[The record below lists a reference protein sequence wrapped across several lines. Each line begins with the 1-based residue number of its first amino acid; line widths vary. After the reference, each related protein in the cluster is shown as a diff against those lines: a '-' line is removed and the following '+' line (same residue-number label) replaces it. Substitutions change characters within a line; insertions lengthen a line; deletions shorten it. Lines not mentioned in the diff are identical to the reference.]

1 MRLALIAFLLIVT
14 GWFIGTAQADP
25 LTVGQLAARCGKLDL
40 SEANQIKLR
49 SASIGD
55 ALDGGKCWGHLEA
68 YTDVAS
74 LALPNSPHP
83 PGSAR
88 PIKTTLL
95 SPKWRRC
102 FFCTP
107 NRTLM
112 RYGNPLLWQSRR
124 FSLKNSPAP
133 SKVLR
138 VSSGW
143 LTAVQEWEWT
153 A

>member
-1 MRLALIAFLLIVT
+1 MRLALIAFLLIAT
-14 GWFIGTAQADP
+14 GWFTGTAQADP

-83 PGSAR
+83 LGVCPPYKNNITFSEMAQMF
-88 PIKTTLL
+88 LL
-95 SPKWRRC
+95 YAKQNPDEIRQPAAVAVAKILAEKFPCPK
-102 FFCTP
+102 
-107 NRTLM
+107 
-112 RYGNPLLWQSRR
+112 
-124 FSLKNSPAP
+124 
-133 SKVLR
+133 
-138 VSSGW
+138 
-143 LTAVQEWEWT
+143 
-153 A
+153 